1 MTSFLE
7 DFKLIMHANRDD
19 WNDVRAGAAKPLLP
33 FGKAKKRYEELQ
45 RLDSARKRYGIPCF
59 EGDHNAWALEVV
71 SSFDRANPYPQTRC
85 VLPEDA
91 ADKALAE
98 ISLLK
103 TDTDWTHRLFTQ
115 LNESWGL
122 RSSWDEAT
130 KLYGALVDGNP
141 LPLDRRET
149 ACYFAVEAETFAKLA
164 PPAFN
169 IKRVT
174 SLHANLRRRLHSE
187 EPSGISTV
195 AARALPPL
203 PNLVEAFD
211 RALPADRILAC
222 EREFWKAFG
231 TFSRNL
237 RFAYGRECGW
247 VRPYHGRKPDDRHAM
262 RTDWGRRLILLR
274 AELNLL
280 TRACYDDVWDL
291 VQITANYSSILRSPT
306 ERRLFFKPQR
316 ARLDRYTKEERG
328 RRDRAE
334 KKRHAEA
341 MARIRRDEER
351 ERERRRAG
359 YPLAGGASDEF
370 DEAFGSCEFGN
381 SYSYAWY
388 TDRDSYNDVAR

>member
-1 MTSFLE
+1 M
-7 DFKLIMHANRDD
+7 
-19 WNDVRAGAAKPLLP
+19 
-33 FGKAKKRYEELQ
+33 
-45 RLDSARKRYGIPCF
+45 
-59 EGDHNAWALEVV
+59 
-71 SSFDRANPYPQTRC
+71 
-85 VLPEDA
+85 
-91 ADKALAE
+91 
-98 ISLLK
+98 
-103 TDTDWTHRLFTQ
+103 FTQ
-115 LNESWGL
+115 LNENWGL

-130 KLYGALVDGNP
+130 KLYGALVDGTP

-169 IKRVT
+169 VKRVT
-174 SLHANLRRRLHSE
+174 SLHANLRRRLCGE

-211 RALPADRILAC
+211 RALPADRILTC
-222 EREFWKAFG
+222 EQAFWKAFG

-247 VRPYHGRKPDDRHAM
+247 VRPYYGRKPDGRHAM

-291 VQITANYSSILRSPT
+291 VQITADYSSILRSPT

-334 KKRHAEA
+334 KKRHAEV

-359 YPLAGGASDEF
+359 YPLAGGAPDEF

-388 TDRDSYNDVAR
+388 TDGDSYNDVAR